1 MDGFAEIEHTADI
14 GIEIW
19 ADSVENLFS
28 SAVQGYYK
36 LALSSDYL
44 CKKHQSFRYSDQ
56 DSICENL
63 LISFLSEIN
72 YLLMV
77 KKQIVKPIKSIQISK
92 KNENYNLIV
101 NGQLQML
108 DYPKNDIQTEIKAV
122 TYHQIKIRKENGI
135 FRTRVIFD
143 I

>member
-1 MDGFAEIEHTADI
+1 MNGFAEIEHTADI
-14 GIEIW
+14 GIEVW
-19 ADSVENLFS
+19 ADSVENLFTN
-28 SAVQGYYK
+28 AIQGYYK
-36 LALSSDYL
+36 LVLSDDYL
-44 CKKHQSFRYSDQ
+44 SKAHQSFNFSEE
-56 DSICENL
+56 DSNYENL

>member
-1 MDGFAEIEHTADI
+1 MNGFVEIEHTADI

-19 ADSVENLFS
+19 ADTFENLFS
-28 SAVQGYYK
+28 TAVQGYYK
-36 LALSSDYL
+36 LVLSNDYL
-44 CKKHQSFRYSDQ
+44 SKKHQSFSFSDQ
-56 DSICENL
+56 DSTCENL

-77 KKQIVKPIKSIQISK
+77 KKQIVKPINSVQISK
-92 KNENYNLIV
+92 KDESYNLIM

-108 DYPKNDIQTEIKAV
+108 DYPENDIQTEIKAV
-122 TYHQIKIRKENGI
+122 TYHQAQINKDGDVY
-135 FRTRVIFD
+135 RTRVFFD

>member
-1 MDGFAEIEHTADI
+1 MNGFAEIEHTADI
-14 GIEIW
+14 GIEVW
-19 ADSVENLFS
+19 ADSVENLFTN
-28 SAVQGYYK
+28 AIQGYYK
-36 LALSSDYL
+36 LVLSYDYL
-44 CKKHQSFRYSDQ
+44 SKAHQSFNFSEE
-56 DSICENL
+56 DSNYENL